1 MSVRPNTNRQLYKAL
16 KKHLNMQELRALCYD
31 LGVEPEELPTES
43 LTDFALGLVRYMER
57 RDRVSELL
65 THLAGTRP
73 EVNWQQYSNLSQ
85 PPAHLQPVTKP
96 KHNVKPKTTI
106 EPVVPPHTQPIEPGP
121 IEPTPDHSAFL
132 VALVYLIWVVF
143 TFFVISGQTLIAEG
157 GRLPPPNTDDP
168 IISSE
173 LLRILILIIYIIF
186 TAMLVPT
193 SYRLF
198 ILAKERITRFI
209 KG

>member
-1 MSVRPNTNRQLYKAL
+1 MNASLEPDPQLYKAL
-16 KKHLNMQELRALCYD
+16 IKHFTVEELRTLCSD
-31 LGVEPEELPTES
+31 LGVQHEDMPKTLTPFARELVSYMDRHTRTSDLLAYLER
-43 LTDFALGLVRYMER
+43 VRPN
-57 RDRVSELL
+57 
-65 THLAGTRP
+65 A
-73 EVNWQQYSNLSQ
+73 NWQPYSNLSQ
-85 PPAHLQPVTKP
+85 PPEHLQPVTKP
-96 KHNVKPKTTI
+96 KQTAKPKTPI

-157 GRLPPPNTDDP
+157 GRLAPPNTDDP

-173 LLRILILIIYIIF
+173 LLRILMLIIYIIF
-186 TAMLVPT
+186 TATLVPT